1 MTLAERV
8 QLATSF
14 SMLGLI
20 WLIQLVHYPGFHSI
34 EASKFSAFH
43 AMHSS
48 KISLIVAPL
57 MLAEL
62 GAAVFLCFQPPVLG
76 VRIQAVLLVL
86 TLVAW
91 LSTFFLQVP
100 LHGALG
106 NGNDSETINRLVQTN
121 WIRTAAWTV
130 KAVVLFV
137 SLR

>member
-1 MTLAERV
+1 MPLVERV
-8 QLATSF
+8 QLISTFA
-14 SMLGLI
+14 MLGLI
-20 WLIQLVHYPGFHSI
+20 WLIQLVHYPAFHAI

-43 AMHSS
+43 AMHSE

-62 GAAVFLCFQPPVLG
+62 GTGVLLCLQPPAFG
-76 VRIQAVLLVL
+76 VRVQAVLLVL

-91 LSTFFLQVP
+91 LSTLFLQVP

-106 NGNDSETINRLVQTN
+106 SSNDTETINRLVQTN

-130 KAVVLFV
+130 KSLVLFIY
-137 SLR
+137 LR

>member
-1 MTLAERV
+1 MTLTERV

-20 WLIQLVHYPGFHSI
+20 WLIQLVHYPAFHSI

-62 GAAVFLCFQPPVLG
+62 GAAVFLCFQPPAFG
-76 VRIQAVLLVL
+76 VRVQAVLLVL

-91 LSTFFLQVP
+91 ISTFFLQVP